1 MGYKTYTLMT
11 LLAVSNAAQAWQPLI
26 YPIRSQTAYQ
36 RSVDSALCYASANK
50 ETKVNTVREA
60 QMPPPKPT
68 ATKTSSTGAPS
79 RPPLPPSTFSS
90 APAGPALPDGTAPAA
105 SNAASAPKPGAATA
119 SNGASATR
127 ATPASGVPVAPKTA
141 DAGHAASA
149 ALPPS
154 AAIVQQPA
162 SEPATTASAAGA
174 SQPGTAALPPLP
186 APEPPMTRYWAAY
199 GSCMQARGYVVA
211 Q

>member
-1 MGYKTYTLMT
+1 M
-11 LLAVSNAAQAWQPLI
+11 
-26 YPIRSQTAYQ
+26 
-36 RSVDSALCYASANK
+36 
-50 ETKVNTVREA
+50 
-60 QMPPPKPT
+60 
-68 ATKTSSTGAPS
+68 
-79 RPPLPPSTFSS
+79 
-90 APAGPALPDGTAPAA
+90 
-105 SNAASAPKPGAATA
+105 
-119 SNGASATR
+119 
-127 ATPASGVPVAPKTA
+127 APKTA